1 MNFGKAISNIRRNK
15 HISIQQ
21 TTNNTITKSSYN
33 RFVNGETQPS
43 VNSFLTLLQNLH
55 VSFEE
60 FLYISRGY
68 KPDYFNEIAM
78 QIRDATITRNIP
90 LMQEIHATISTYAQ
104 QNPHNQT
111 YLHLKCV
118 TTLILNSLQN
128 EPLDQEAQKVLLN
141 YLLKCDV
148 WTHYEHTL
156 FNSVIFIF
164 DPSAV
169 NAMEKRI
176 IRNLDSYE
184 LMHIYGNES
193 FRSLC
198 VILAFDI
205 SHQDLMSA
213 IKVVS
218 KLANFS
224 LHGDMLF
231 EKTLYKL
238 FSGIVFLLSGQS
250 IGLQN
255 IKEAIQIMQLTDSKD
270 YLKAALAFI
279 KDVCQIYDFH
289 DERLSQLIKTSY
301 QKLDQ

>member
-1 MNFGKAISNIRRNK
+1 MDFGKAISNIRRNK

-21 TTNNTITKSSYN
+21 ITNNTITKSSYN

-104 QNPHNQT
+104 QNPNNQT

-128 EPLDQEAQKVLLN
+128 EPLDQESKKILLN

-164 DPSAV
+164 EPSAI

-205 SHQDLMSA
+205 SHQDLMAA

-224 LHGDMLF
+224 LHADMLF

-270 YLKAALAFI
+270 YLKATFAFI

-289 DERLSQLIKTSY
+289 DEGLTQLLKEGY
-301 QKLDQ
+301 QKLD

>member
-1 MNFGKAISNIRRNK
+1 MDFGKAISNIRRNK

-21 TTNNTITKSSYN
+21 ITNNTITKSSYN

-78 QIRDATITRNIP
+78 QIRDATISRNIP

-104 QNPHNQT
+104 QNPNNQT

-128 EPLDQEAQKVLLN
+128 EPLDQESKKILLN

-164 DPSAV
+164 EPSAV

-205 SHQDLMSA
+205 SHQDLMAA

-224 LHGDMLF
+224 LHADMLF

-270 YLKAALAFI
+270 YLKATFAFI

-289 DERLSQLIKTSY
+289 DEGLAQLLKEGY
-301 QKLDQ
+301 QKLD

>member
-1 MNFGKAISNIRRNK
+1 MDFGKAISNIRRNK

-21 TTNNTITKSSYN
+21 ITNNTITKSSYN

-104 QNPHNQT
+104 QNPNNQT

-128 EPLDQEAQKVLLN
+128 EPLDQESKKILLN
-141 YLLKCDV
+141 YLLKCDM

-164 DPSAV
+164 EPSAV

-238 FSGIVFLLSGQS
+238 FSGIVFLLSEQS

-270 YLKAALAFI
+270 YLKATFAFI

-289 DERLSQLIKTSY
+289 DEGLTQLLKEGY
-301 QKLDQ
+301 QNLD

>member
-1 MNFGKAISNIRRNK
+1 MVKRSLPL
-15 HISIQQ
+15 
-21 TTNNTITKSSYN
+21 T
-33 RFVNGETQPS
+33 V
-43 VNSFLTLLQNLH
+43 FLTLLQNLH

-104 QNPHNQT
+104 QNPNNQT

-128 EPLDQEAQKVLLN
+128 EPLDQESKKILLN

-164 DPSAV
+164 EPSAV

-205 SHQDLMSA
+205 SHQDLMAA

-224 LHGDMLF
+224 LHADMLF

-270 YLKAALAFI
+270 YLKATFAFI

-289 DERLSQLIKTSY
+289 DEGLAQLLKEGY
-301 QKLDQ
+301 QKLD

>member
-1 MNFGKAISNIRRNK
+1 MNFGKAISNIRKNK

-21 TTNNTITKSSYN
+21 ITANTITKSSYN
-33 RFVNGETQPS
+33 RFINGETQPS
-43 VNSFLTLLQNLH
+43 INSFLTLLQNLH

-78 QIRDATITRNIP
+78 QIRDATITRNIS
-90 LMQEIHATISTYAQ
+90 LLQEIHATISTYAQ
-104 QNPHNQT
+104 QEPNNQT
-111 YLHLKCV
+111 YFHLQCV
-118 TTLILNSLQN
+118 TTLILNFLQDD
-128 EPLDQEAQKVLLN
+128 PFDQTAKNTLLN

-205 SHQDLMSA
+205 SHQDLFSA

-218 KLANFS
+218 KLENFS
-224 LHGDMLF
+224 LHEDMLF

-238 FSGIVFLLSGQS
+238 FSGIVFLLSSQS

-255 IKEAIQIMQLTDSKD
+255 IKEAIQILQLTDSKG
-270 YLKAALAFI
+270 YLKAALTFI
-279 KDVCQIYDFH
+279 KEVCQTYHFRNT
-289 DERLSQLIKTSY
+289 ELSCLLKESY
-301 QKLDQ
+301 QKLNQ

>member
-1 MNFGKAISNIRRNK
+1 MNFGKTISNIRKNK

-21 TTNNTITKSSYN
+21 ITTNTITKSSYN
-33 RFVNGETQPS
+33 RFINGETQPS
-43 VNSFLTLLQNLH
+43 INSFLTLLQNLH

-78 QIRDATITRNIP
+78 QIRDATITRNIS
-90 LMQEIHATISTYAQ
+90 LLQEIHATISTYAQ
-104 QNPHNQT
+104 QGPNNQT
-111 YLHLKCV
+111 YFHLQCV
-118 TTLILNSLQN
+118 TTLILNFLQDD
-128 EPLDQEAQKVLLN
+128 PFDQTAKNTLLN

-205 SHQDLMSA
+205 SHQDLLSA

-218 KLANFS
+218 KLENFS
-224 LHGDMLF
+224 LHEDMLF

-238 FSGIVFLLSGQS
+238 FSGIVFLLSSQS

-255 IKEAIQIMQLTDSKD
+255 IKEAIQILQLTDSKG
-270 YLKAALAFI
+270 YLKAALTFI
-279 KDVCQIYDFH
+279 KEVCQTYHFRNT
-289 DERLSQLIKTSY
+289 ELSCLLKESY
-301 QKLDQ
+301 QKLNQ

>member
-1 MNFGKAISNIRRNK
+1 MDFGKAISNIRRNK

-21 TTNNTITKSSYN
+21 ITNNTITKSSYN

-43 VNSFLTLLQNLH
+43 VNSFLTLLKNLH

-128 EPLDQEAQKVLLN
+128 EPLDQESKKILLN

-164 DPSAV
+164 EPSAV

-205 SHQDLMSA
+205 SHQDLMAA

-224 LHGDMLF
+224 LHADMLF

-270 YLKAALAFI
+270 YLKATFAFI

-289 DERLSQLIKTSY
+289 DEGLAQLLKEGY
-301 QKLDQ
+301 QKLD

>member
-1 MNFGKAISNIRRNK
+1 MDFGKAISNIRRNK

-21 TTNNTITKSSYN
+21 ITNNTITKSSYN
-33 RFVNGETQPS
+33 RFVNGETQSS

-104 QNPHNQT
+104 QNPNNQT

-128 EPLDQEAQKVLLN
+128 EPLDQESKKILLN

-164 DPSAV
+164 EPSAV

-205 SHQDLMSA
+205 SHQDLMAA

-224 LHGDMLF
+224 LHADMLF

-270 YLKAALAFI
+270 YLKATFAFI

-289 DERLSQLIKTSY
+289 DEGLAQLLKEGY
-301 QKLDQ
+301 QKLD

>member
-1 MNFGKAISNIRRNK
+1 MDFGKAISNIRRNK

-21 TTNNTITKSSYN
+21 ITNNTITKSSYN

-78 QIRDATITRNIP
+78 QIRDATITRTIP

-104 QNPHNQT
+104 QNPNNQT

-128 EPLDQEAQKVLLN
+128 EPLDQESKKILLN

-164 DPSAV
+164 EPSAV

-205 SHQDLMSA
+205 SHQDLMAA

-218 KLANFS
+218 KLAKFS
-224 LHGDMLF
+224 LHADMLF

-270 YLKAALAFI
+270 YLKATFTFI

-289 DERLSQLIKTSY
+289 DEGLAQLLKEGY
-301 QKLDQ
+301 QKLD

>member
-1 MNFGKAISNIRRNK
+1 MDFGKAISNIRRNK

-21 TTNNTITKSSYN
+21 ITNNTITKSSYN

-104 QNPHNQT
+104 QNPNNQT

-128 EPLDQEAQKVLLN
+128 EPLDQESKKVLLD

-250 IGLQN
+250 MGCKI
-255 IKEAIQIMQLTDSKD
+255 SK
-270 YLKAALAFI
+270 KQF
-279 KDVCQIYDFH
+279 KSC
-289 DERLSQLIKTSY
+289 S
-301 QKLDQ
+301 

>member
-1 MNFGKAISNIRRNK
+1 MDFGKAISNIRRNK

-21 TTNNTITKSSYN
+21 ITNNTITKSSYN

-43 VNSFLTLLQNLH
+43 VNSFLTLLKNLH

-128 EPLDQEAQKVLLN
+128 EPLDQESKKVLLD

-238 FSGIVFLLSGQS
+238 FSGVVFLLSGQS

-270 YLKAALAFI
+270 YLKATFAFI

-289 DERLSQLIKTSY
+289 DEGLAQLLKEGY
-301 QKLDQ
+301 QKLD

>member
-1 MNFGKAISNIRRNK
+1 MDFGKAISNIRRNK

-21 TTNNTITKSSYN
+21 ITNNTITKSSYN

-43 VNSFLTLLQNLH
+43 VNSFLTLLKNLH

-78 QIRDATITRNIP
+78 QIRDAAITRNIP

-128 EPLDQEAQKVLLN
+128 EPLDQESKKVLLD

-270 YLKAALAFI
+270 YLKATFAFI

-289 DERLSQLIKTSY
+289 DEGLAQLLKEGY
-301 QKLDQ
+301 HKLD